1 MVEKITIRL
10 VALFTFRTTDPR
22 QSIHIFLTLQVE
34 SIFRAPVEGV
44 VLETFGAGN
53 CPNHRTRFV
62 EILKEA
68 IDRGVIIIN
77 CTQCLKGAVIKAYET
92 GKVKYCFLL
101 FVSICELI
109 ILFPF
114 PVYLLSY

>member
-1 MVEKITIRL
+1 M
-10 VALFTFRTTDPR
+10 
-22 QSIHIFLTLQVE
+22 E

-53 CPNHRTRFV
+53 CPNRRTRFV
-62 EILKEA
+62 QILKEA

-92 GKVKYCFLL
+92 GKVIWFL
-101 FVSICELI
+101 
-109 ILFPF
+109 
-114 PVYLLSY
+114 VYMFRYVN